1 MGGKRYILRVHDA
14 YQNFRPFTDE
24 EAWMLFRLA
33 AFGEAIGWTLL
44 IIGILI
50 DQTSVSWH
58 EIPVKITGQIHGML
72 FLAYAAA
79 ALVLSPSL
87 GWSWF
92 RAIVAGLASVPP
104 YGSLLFGMWS
114 AHGRK
119 YRDFTNLRRLL
130 LLKLSM
136 PEAEL

>member
-1 MGGKRYILRVHDA
+1 MGGKRYILKVHNA
-14 YQNFRPFTDE
+14 YQNFRPFTDQ

-33 AFGEAIGWTLL
+33 AFGEALGWSLL

-58 EIPVKITGQIHGML
+58 EIPVKITGQLHGIF
-72 FLAYAAA
+72 FLVYLAA

-87 GWSWF
+87 GWSWL
-92 RAIVAGLASVPP
+92 RAIFAGIASVPP
-104 YGSLLFGMWS
+104 YGSLLFEMWS
-114 AHGRK
+114 AHNRK
-119 YRDFTNLRRLL
+119 HRDFTNLRSLL

-136 PEAEL
+136 NEAKL